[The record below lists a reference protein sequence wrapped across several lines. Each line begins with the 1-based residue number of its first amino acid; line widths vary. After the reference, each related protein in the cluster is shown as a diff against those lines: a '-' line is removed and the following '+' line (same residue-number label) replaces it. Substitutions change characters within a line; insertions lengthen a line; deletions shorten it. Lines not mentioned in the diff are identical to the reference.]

1 MMPINDILRHVCISV
16 QKEDGELISLYNATK
31 SSSKNKE
38 YFCIEC
44 NEQVM
49 LKEGKIKTRHFAH
62 YPGSTCT
69 FFERKGESMMHLTM
83 KEIVKE
89 FLEKGGTLDIMQN
102 ECNRHM
108 IKIKLEE
115 GDKVVLEYISSDRA
129 WIADI
134 CILDSTGQP
143 KQIIEICHSHKTEDR
158 PYDWVEFSTRDLNK
172 FCDIDKYILTDSKL
186 IFIRDIRDNNL
197 TSPIHVTKKKI
208 TYDDGTQ
215 RKNPYKSNTFH
226 HSFYRKKD
234 LPLKI
239 QQLYYLTIEDI
250 HYCLLCNYCKKDCI
264 KCWEDLYEKL
274 LVKNNEKRESDMK
287 QEDEKKQKEEEYQ
300 RKKEEEYQRKKEEEK
315 RRKEL
320 YEKWEKQREEQLEK
334 EKKKQVIRYSLDTQ
348 LKYKKFFYS
357 GGKMIRNKICE
368 EEHETKSHIEF
379 DKNKH
384 IIIINAHLLELNYEI
399 QEKFVIIYNTFTQT
413 FQRLNIIE
421 IEIES
426 GYIYNEYINSNE
438 CKECIKKNKKEMLKN
453 NLPER
458 FQHIKKEIKGIE
470 LEIETINKSD
480 KPNFNML
487 RDLRKRVADLQTES
501 KEIKSRT
508 LKQIK

>member
-1 MMPINDILRHVCISV
+1 MPINDILRHVCISV

-69 FFERKGESMMHLTM
+69 FFERKGESMMHLKM

-108 IKIKLEE
+108 ITIKLEE
-115 GDKVVLEYISSDRA
+115 GDKVVIEYISPDRT

-134 CILDSTGQP
+134 CILDTTGP

-158 PYDWVEFSTRDLNK
+158 PYDWVEFSTKDLNK
-172 FCDIDKYILTDSKL
+172 FFDDKDILTDSKR
-186 IFIRDIRDNNL
+186 IFIKDIKDIRDNL
-197 TSPIHVTKKKI
+197 TSPIHVTKKSI
-208 TYDDGTQ
+208 TYNDGIQ
-215 RKNPYKSNTFH
+215 RRNPYKSNTFY

-234 LPLKI
+234 LPLNI

-250 HYCLLCNYCKKDCI
+250 HYCLERNCCQKNCI
-264 KCWEDLYEKL
+264 KCWEDLYDKL
-274 LVKNNEKRESDMK
+274 LVKNNEK
-287 QEDEKKQKEEEYQ
+287 
-300 RKKEEEYQRKKEEEK
+300 
-315 RRKEL
+315 
-320 YEKWEKQREEQLEK
+320 KQREEKLEK
-334 EKKKQVIRYSLDTQ
+334 EKKKQIIRYSLDTQ

-357 GGKMIRNKICE
+357 GGKMILNKICE
-368 EEHETKSHIEF
+368 EEHETKSHIDF

-413 FQRLNIIE
+413 FHRLNIIK
-421 IEIES
+421 IEKES
-426 GYIYNEYINSNE
+426 GYIYIYNEYINSNE
-438 CKECIKKNKKEMLKN
+438 CDECIKKNKKEMLKN
-453 NLPER
+453 MKEMLNINLPQR
-458 FQHIKKEIKGIE
+458 FQHIKKEIKGFE
-470 LEIETINKSD
+470 LEIEMINKSD
-480 KPNFNML
+480 KPNFSML
-487 RDLRKRVADLQTES
+487 RGLRKRVADLQTES

-508 LKQIK
+508 LKQIKSRTLKQTK